1 MQCRVLSVGQAEI
14 SKEETKVHQP
24 YMSLHNCRNML
35 NISFTAGNE
44 QMSDVVI
51 FFREFQNSK
60 NMINQE

>member
-1 MQCRVLSVGQAEI
+1 VLSVGQAEI

-24 YMSLHNCRNML
+24 YMSLHNRRKML

-51 FFREFQNSK
+51 FFREFQNRK